1 MNLPNIEFGL
11 VLFILLGGLGWFIL
25 TLTRNHSQTIR
36 LQLKFFLWAFA
47 LRFGLSIVIYQFG
60 LVSILG
66 DDDAIGWYY
75 GVSYYNAWQRVSF
88 LDLPS
93 VLMGAFEGN
102 HRGYYYL
109 LGTLFYFT
117 DSPGRFPAAALNCF
131 FGALTVVFAYRI
143 ARSLFSEWVAVRVG
157 WWTCLFPSL
166 IIWSAQTVKEPAVIL
181 LETLALYCCVRLK
194 LSGFSLR
201 YILFCALAIV
211 LVIPFRFYA
220 AYIVGAAVTLTLVL
234 PQIGRKITLGSAIG
248 VAALVIP
255 TLVLSGVFVRNEA
268 MLSQFDI
275 QSVAKFRQD
284 VATGEGAGSGVKSDY
299 DLQTVG
305 GLVLGTAEGAAH
317 LMLAPFPWQLAGGS
331 ARKLGTTP
339 ELVVWWWLFFA
350 GLVPG
355 IWYAVRHRFNDIQPL
370 LFFILG
376 LGWLYSTMFG
386 NVGLAYR
393 QRAQLVPWL
402 LIFAIVGLEQRALR
416 RLAAR
421 RSRIDLPSV
430 EQWPP
435 ENARRQSPFH
445 PAHGSQPLTPKAE
458 NR

>member
-1 MNLPNIEFGL
+1 MNDLNLDFGL
-11 VLFILLGGLGWFIL
+11 VLFLLLGGLGWVIL
-25 TLTRNHSQTIR
+25 TLTRNHSQTMR
-36 LQLKFFLWAFA
+36 LQLKLFLWAFG
-47 LRFGLSIVIYQFG
+47 LRFGMSLAIYQFG
-60 LVSILG
+60 LVSVLG
-66 DDDAIGWYY
+66 DDDAIGWNF

-117 DSPGRFPAAALNCF
+117 DSPGRFPAAVLNCF

-194 LSGFSLR
+194 RSGFSTK
-201 YILFCALAIV
+201 YILVCAIAIV

-220 AYIVGAAVTLTLVL
+220 AYIVGAAVALTLVL
-234 PQIGRKITLGSAIG
+234 PQIGRRMTFGSAIG

-255 TLVLSGVFVRNEA
+255 ILFLSGVFVQNESKLA
-268 MLSQFDI
+268 QFDL
-275 QSVAKFRQD
+275 QSISKFRKD
-284 VATGEGAGSGVKSDY
+284 VATGEGSASGVSSNY
-299 DLQTVG
+299 DLQSTG

-317 LMLAPFPWQLAGGS
+317 LLLAPFPWQLLGGS
-331 ARKLGTTP
+331 ARKLGTMP

-350 GLVPG
+350 GLIPG
-355 IWYAVRHRFNDIQPL
+355 VWYAVRHRFNDIQPL
-370 LFFILG
+370 VFFLLG

-402 LIFAIVGLEQRALR
+402 LIFAMVGLEQRALKR
-416 RLAAR
+416 HAAR
-421 RSRIDLPSV
+421 RSKVELPIAG
-430 EQWPP
+430 QWP
-435 ENARRQSPFH
+435 AGTGRQTPFR
-445 PAHGSQPLTPKAE
+445 PAPGSQPTASKS
-458 NR
+458 